1 MTPITGYAVYDKVTD
16 EIVVTGHGILF
27 QESVLSG
34 VKTAF
39 SNEKGIT
46 YNVAYHI
53 KNTLGVDLEK
63 ICDEYCDVHDLK
75 SDYCR
80 SRSHTIKFMVESLRK
95 GKNTQAHWSYK
106 DNYLE
111 WIGKYHSVDE
121 LMKLA
126 KEAAR
131 KSWTDIS
138 RYIIIERTLN

>member
-16 EIVVTGHGILF
+16 EVVVTGHGILF

-39 SNEKGIT
+39 SCDRGIT
-46 YNVAYHI
+46 HNVAYHI
-53 KNTLGVDLEK
+53 KNKLGVDLDK
-63 ICDEYCDVHDLK
+63 ICEDYCDVHDLK
-75 SDYCR
+75 GDYCR
-80 SRSHTIKFMVESLRK
+80 SRTLKFMVESLRK
-95 GKNTQAHWSYK
+95 GKNIKEHWSYK

>member
-16 EIVVTGHGILF
+16 EIIVTGYGILF
-27 QESVLSG
+27 QESILSG
-34 VKTAF
+34 VKT
-39 SNEKGIT
+39 SVSSGMGIAH
-46 YNVAYHI
+46 NVAYHI
-53 KNTLGVDLEK
+53 KNTLGIDLEK
-63 ICDEYCDVHDLK
+63 ICAEYCKVHDLERCHSQTLK
-75 SDYCR
+75 Y
-80 SRSHTIKFMVESLRK
+80 MVESLRK
-95 GKNTQAHWSYK
+95 GKNIYSNC
-106 DNYLE
+106 NYLE